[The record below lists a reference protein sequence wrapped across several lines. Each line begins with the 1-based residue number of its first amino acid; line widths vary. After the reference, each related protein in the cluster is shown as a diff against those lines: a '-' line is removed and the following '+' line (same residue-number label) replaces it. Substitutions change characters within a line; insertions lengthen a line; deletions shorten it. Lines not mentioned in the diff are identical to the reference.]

1 MKYSVSE
8 GCIINLAT
16 LTFFFSISDWQV
28 NCQDGNILSS
38 SRCVKQSGSTSCL
51 SEETLLKNTETGL
64 DAGEKAMCAD
74 PVVCM
79 VAGIGEIIILNL

>member
-1 MKYSVSE
+1 M
-8 GCIINLAT
+8 
-16 LTFFFSISDWQV
+16 
-28 NCQDGNILSS
+28 
-38 SRCVKQSGSTSCL
+38 KQSGSTSCL

-79 VAGIGEIIILNL
+79 AAGIGEIIILNL